1 VSWLTAIPPLPV
13 AWYNRSHSKSVISDR
28 KETGM
33 TLTARPGPLLTK
45 EQMERYSRQTI
56 LEEVGLAG
64 QRKLLDSKV
73 LIVGAGGLGSP
84 VAIYLAAAGVGTL
97 GIVDGDRVDLSNLHR
112 QVMHF
117 THDIGRPKT
126 QSARRTLEDLNPDVT
141 VVPHQT
147 VLTSEN
153 ALEIIPDYDL
163 VINGSDNFPT
173 RYLINDA
180 CVMLAKPLVDASILK
195 WEGQATVFLPGQGC
209 YRCLFPTPPPPGT
222 VPSCAEGG
230 IIGALAGFMGMLEGL
245 EAIKILLGAG
255 ETLAN
260 HLLIYDAL
268 IGEIRTLRWSRNP
281 NCPVCG
287 DHPTITALI
296 DYEAFCGVPGREIS
310 HASATTVQGTPEV
323 SVAEAKAMLDRGE
336 AQLIDVR
343 EVWEWVT
350 SRIPDATLIPMG
362 EISSR
367 VGELA
372 TDRSVI
378 IHCATGKRSA
388 DVTDALRQAGYERV
402 YNMAGGIVAW
412 VNEQYPVDTGPAKT
426 Q

>member
-1 VSWLTAIPPLPV
+1 
-13 AWYNRSHSKSVISDR
+13 
-28 KETGM
+28 M

-45 EQMERYSRQTI
+45 DQMERYSRQTI
-56 LEEVGLAG
+56 LEEVGLQG

-126 QSARRTLEDLNPDVT
+126 QSARRTLEDLNPDVK
-141 VVPHQT
+141 VIPHQT

-153 ALEIIPDYDL
+153 AFEIISDYDL

-173 RYLINDA
+173 RYLVNDA
-180 CVMLAKPLVDASILK
+180 CVMLHKPLVDASILK
-195 WEGQATVFLPGQGC
+195 WEGQATVFSPGHGC
-209 YRCLFPTPPPPGT
+209 YRCLFPTPPPPGM

-245 EAIKILLGAG
+245 EAIKILLGVG
-255 ETLAN
+255 QTLAN
-260 HLLIYDAL
+260 RLLIYDAQ
-268 IGEIRTLRWSRNP
+268 IGETRTLRWNRNP
-281 NCPVCG
+281 QCPVCG

-296 DYEAFCGVPGREIS
+296 DYEAFCGVPGREPS
-310 HASATTVQGTPEV
+310 HPVAVAVAPTTPEV
-323 SVAEAKAMLDRGE
+323 SVAQAKAMLDRGD
-336 AQLIDVR
+336 AQVIDVR

-350 SRIPDATLIPMG
+350 SRIRGAMLIPMG
-362 EISSR
+362 EIRAR
-367 VGELA
+367 VSEIA
-372 TDRSVI
+372 TDRPVI

-388 DVTDALRQAGYERV
+388 DVTDALRQAGYDKV

-412 VNEQYPVDTGPAKT
+412 VNEQYPVDTGPTSK